1 MNNQLI
7 NKAAAFLGAAVLLAS
22 AANGQQLNSIQGD
35 ILGSLGAPVTVS
47 TVPSNG
53 DVNPYGVAFVPRQ
66 FPTGGM
72 LNPGDILVSNF
83 NNSKNLQGTGT
94 TITRIEGSTP
104 SLFYQGKGS
113 LGLSTGLAVLKAG
126 VVLVANFPTSDGT
139 SATAQ
144 AGSLIALDKN
154 ANVIWTH
161 PDSNNING
169 PWDFTVNDRGDFVQV
184 FISNVLNGTI
194 SRLDLAVSETKV
206 SVEKALIISS
216 GYGHRGDPAALEVGP
231 TGLAF
236 DAARDIL
243 YVSASFENAIYAV
256 PNASQIGADGGMGYR
271 IYQDQKHLHGA
282 LAMTL
287 APNGHLIVSNSDVI
301 NADPTQNSE
310 LVEFTVDGQF
320 VSEYSVDPAAG
331 GSFGLATMYHDGVI
345 TLAAVDDNT
354 SSLLIWTI
362 PAGQ

>member
-1 MNNQLI
+1 MNNLFN
-7 NKAAAFLGAAVLLAS
+7 NKTAAFLGAAVLLAS
-22 AANGQQLNSIQGD
+22 LAQGQQLDN

-53 DVNPYGVAFVPRQ
+53 DVNPYGVAFVPRD

-83 NNSKNLQGTGT
+83 NNSQNLQGTGT
-94 TITRIEGSTP
+94 TITKIEGSTP
-104 SLFYQGKGS
+104 TLFFQGKGP

-126 VVLVANFPTSDGT
+126 LVLVANFPTSDGT

-194 SRLDLAVSETKV
+194 TRLDLAVSDTKV
-206 SVEKALIISS
+206 SVEKALTISS

-236 DAARDIL
+236 DSARDIL
-243 YVSASFENAIYAV
+243 YVAASFENAIYAI
-256 PNASQIGADGGMGYR
+256 PNAGQIEANGGMGYR

-301 NADPTQNSE
+301 NADPTQTSE
-310 LVEFTVDGQF
+310 LVEFTVDGTF
-320 VSEYSVDPAAG
+320 VSEFSVDPAAG
-331 GSFGLATMYHDGVI
+331 GAFGLATMAHDGVV

-362 PAGQ
+362 PSGQ

>member
-1 MNNQLI
+1 MKYLFS
-7 NKAAAFLGAAVLLAS
+7 NKTAALMGAVVVLAS
-22 AANGQQLNSIQGD
+22 LANGQQLDNL
-35 ILGSLGAPVTVS
+35 LGSLGAPVPVS

-53 DVNPYGVAFVPRQ
+53 DVNPYGVAFVPPQ
-66 FPTGGM
+66 FPTGGL
-72 LNPGDILVSNF
+72 LNPGDILVSNY
-83 NNSKNLQGTGT
+83 NNSQNLQGTGT
-94 TITRIEGSTP
+94 TITKIEGSTP
-104 SLFYQGKGS
+104 SLFFQGKGP

-126 VVLVANFPTSDGT
+126 VVLVANFPTTDGT

-161 PDSNNING
+161 PDATNIDG
-169 PWDFTVNDRGDFVQV
+169 PWDFTVNDQGDFVQV

-194 SRLDLAVSETKV
+194 SRLDLQVSETRV

-243 YVSASFENAIYAV
+243 YVAASFENAIYAI
-256 PNASQIGADGGMGYR
+256 PNAGKILANGGMGYQ

-301 NADPTQNSE
+301 NPDPTQNSE

-320 VSEYSVDPAAG
+320 VSELSVDPAAG
-331 GSFGLATMYHDGVI
+331 GAFGLATSYQNGVI
-345 TLAAVDDNT
+345 VLAAVDDNT

-362 PAGQ
+362 GSGQ